1 MLKIDKAYK
10 GKNKYDEDEYYMTQA
25 PNLIGSK
32 KDNYLL
38 VYAGVS
44 LYSGSCLYFYD
55 LSNHKTFARIEGAEL
70 LVDCYCK
77 DSNELKKG

>member
-44 LYSGSCLYFYD
+44 L
-55 LSNHKTFARIEGAEL
+55 
-70 LVDCYCK
+70 
-77 DSNELKKG
+77 